1 MKSKIFDNLG
11 LKILAL
17 VSAIVIWILVVSIN
31 DPVANKTFR
40 DVKVNVINEEV
51 VTSEGK
57 TYQIENGA
65 TANVTVRAQRSVLSR
80 LKADRIVATAD
91 MKDMTLSSMIPVEVS
106 ITGYEGRYQRA
117 TANPVNIQV
126 SIEDIITNKYPITVS
141 TSGSLRDGYA
151 LAGTEVDPETV
162 TISGPESVINSID
175 HAAAKISLDGI
186 SSDKTIRSELILY
199 DSDNNK
205 IDQSRLTN
213 NIGEEGI
220 KVKVQVYPTRD
231 VPIAID
237 SDQITTP
244 EGYYISDVSYE
255 PTTIEIAAEKAR
267 LESIKE
273 IQIPPEAFDLSDVTK
288 KTEVTLDIEEYLP
301 ENTILAAEGS
311 KVVFTFNVT
320 KYGEKTFDYPTGSII
335 VNNLADDLQLDY
347 GQTDHLEITIKG
359 PMSALEKL
367 TLNKAASIDLAS
379 YTKPGFYQIPVQ
391 VKLPD
396 GCSAKEISVS
406 VTLQE
411 KE

>member
-175 HAAAKISLDGI
+175 HAAAKISLDASQRRRFLDVGREDFGNH
-186 SSDKTIRSELILY
+186 SVH
-199 DSDNNK
+199 
-205 IDQSRLTN
+205 
-213 NIGEEGI
+213 GEDLR
-220 KVKVQVYPTRD
+220 K
-231 VPIAID
+231 
-237 SDQITTP
+237 
-244 EGYYISDVSYE
+244 DVSAYVRPGRVAE
-255 PTTIEIAAEKAR
+255 EADECKMAAAKANDLLGGGKRRLALVVIDRGDAVRRIVRRPVEKYDWR
-267 LESIKE
+267 L
-273 IQIPPEAFDLSDVTK
+273 
-288 KTEVTLDIEEYLP
+288 
-301 ENTILAAEGS
+301 AERFWG
-311 KVVFTFNVT
+311 
-320 KYGEKTFDYPTGSII
+320 GR
-335 VNNLADDLQLDY
+335 LADAGTVRD
-347 GQTDHLEITIKG
+347 
-359 PMSALEKL
+359 
-367 TLNKAASIDLAS
+367 AS
-379 YTKPGFYQIPVQ
+379 VR
-391 VKLPD
+391 LPD
-396 GCSAKEISVS
+396 V
-406 VTLQE
+406 
-411 KE
+411 

>member
-91 MKDMTLSSMIPVEVS
+91 MKDMTLSSMIPVEV
-106 ITGYEGRYQRA
+106 
-117 TANPVNIQV
+117 QV

-231 VPIAID
+231 VPIGID

-267 LESIKE
+267 LENIKE

-288 KTEVTLDIEEYLP
+288 KTEVTLDIEKYLP
-301 ENTILAAEGS
+301 EDTILAAEGS

-320 KYGEKTFDYPTGSII
+320 KYGEKTFDYPTGSIV
-335 VNNLADDLQLDY
+335 VNDLADDLQLDY

-367 TLNKAASIDLAS
+367 TLNKAVSIDLAS
-379 YTKPGFYQIPVQ
+379 YTKPGFYQVPVQ